1 MAADLTLA
9 GIVVSL
15 SIILSGLLIGLGKT
29 IGSKR
34 VEHFGEEELVQSAIN
49 AALVGAYAA
58 IISIA
63 SEVSKG
69 IAEGQTCVAGDALE
83 NLQCIFSNL
92 SADIFQLLTQAINLH
107 QIVSYYQSI
116 TLEFATF
123 SIQPMSHL
131 SSIQSI
137 LGGQILTL
145 QALLTLAQLQ
155 VQILA
160 FFAPQ
165 LLTFFL
171 PLGLIFRSFFSTR
184 KLGGFLIALSIGIY
198 LFYPA
203 FILIFPAPQFN
214 VTAANLTNLTNTSL
228 YTTVPILD
236 LNDNYAIASRF
247 DNMTTGDFTGDLT
260 LATQQISASIA
271 SLSMFVML
279 APLFSLLIT
288 VIFIKEV
295 TDIFGGEFFFAVSS
309 L

>member
-69 IAEGQTCVAGDALE
+69 IAEGQTCVAGDAIE
-83 NLQCIFSNL
+83 NLQCIFSTI
-92 SADIFQLLTQAINLH
+92 SADTFSLLTQVINLH

-203 FILIFPAPQFN
+203 FILIFPAPQLN
-214 VTAANLTNLTNTSL
+214 VTIANMTNMTNNSL
-228 YTTVPILD
+228 YATPFVVD
-236 LNDNYAIASRF
+236 LNSNDKIAEKF
-247 DNMTTGDFTGDLT
+247 
-260 LATQQISASIA
+260 
-271 SLSMFVML
+271 
-279 APLFSLLIT
+279 
-288 VIFIKEV
+288 
-295 TDIFGGEFFFAVSS
+295 
-309 L
+309 

>member
-69 IAEGQTCVAGDALE
+69 IAEGQTCVVGDALE
-83 NLQCIFSNL
+83 NLQCIFSNI
-92 SADIFQLLTQAINLH
+92 SSDTFQLLTQAISLH
-107 QIVSYYQSI
+107 QIVSYYQAI
-116 TLEFATF
+116 VLHFATV
-123 SIQPMSHL
+123 SYQPMSYL

-155 VQILA
+155 VQVLG

-203 FILIFPAPQFN
+203 FILIFPAPQLN
-214 VTAANLTNLTNTSL
+214 VTVANLTNMTNNSL
-228 YTTVPILD
+228 YAIPIID
-236 LNDNYAIASRF
+236 INGNDKIAEKF

-271 SLSMFVML
+271 SLSMFVLL

-309 L
+309 I

>member
-29 IGSKR
+29 LNSKR
-34 VEHFGEEELVQSAIN
+34 LEHFGTEELIQSAIN

-69 IAEGQTCVAGDALE
+69 IAEGQTCVAGDAIE
-83 NLQCIFSNL
+83 NLQCIYTNL
-92 SADIFQLLTQAINLH
+92 SADIFSILTQTISLH

-116 TLEFATF
+116 VLEFATF
-123 SIQPMSHL
+123 SIQPMSSL

-145 QALLTLAQLQ
+145 QAFLTLSQLQ
-155 VQILA
+155 VQVLG

-165 LLTFFL
+165 LLAFFL
-171 PLGLIFRSFFSTR
+171 PVGLIFRSFFSTR

-203 FILIFPAPQFN
+203 FILIFPAPQLN
-214 VTAANLTNLTNTSL
+214 TTIMNITNMTNSSL
-228 YTTVPILD
+228 YATPLVLD
-236 LNDNYAIASRF
+236 LNNNYAIAGRF

-260 LATQQISASIA
+260 LAAQEISSAIA
-271 SLSMFVML
+271 SLSIFVLL
-279 APLFSLLIT
+279 APLFSLIIT
-288 VIFIKEV
+288 IIFIKEV